1 MELLLI
7 PEAVNEGLLTL
18 ERINEINLTDNFKN
32 IIYHTSLMNELNE
45 YEESKVRFKNIMRSI
60 TNEGEILL
68 ININFRNIIIS
79 KINEFITRRIFEFD
93 NEFMEL
99 KEEINRILISITL

>member
-1 MELLLI
+1 MNEL
-7 PEAVNEGLLTL
+7 
-18 ERINEINLTDNFKN
+18 
-32 IIYHTSLMNELNE
+32 NELNE

-60 TNEGEILL
+60 TNEEEILL

-93 NEFMEL
+93 NEFM
-99 KEEINRILISITL
+99 